1 MSTAPQTTG
10 RLRELK
16 LSAMAD
22 SFERQREQP
31 RLHELSFDDRLAL
44 LVDAEWVERDTRK
57 LKGLL
62 RVAGLPEAAA
72 LEDVDYRASRGL
84 DKAQIA
90 ALSACTWV
98 RKQQNLTILGPTG
111 VGKTWLAC
119 AFASQACRQRLHVA
133 FYRASDLFAEIGV
146 AAHDG
151 SLPKLKLQLAK
162 PSLLVFDDFGIGEMS
177 TQVAHVMLEIV
188 DRRMRTGSLL
198 ITSQYPTEKWHGFFP
213 DPTIADA
220 VLDRVV
226 HQAHRITLK
235 GESMRKLQAR
245 KAMEA
250 DAPT

>member
-1 MSTAPQTTG
+1 MSTAQQTTS

-16 LSAMAD
+16 LSAMAEN
-22 SFERQREQP
+22 FERQCEQP
-31 RLHELSFDDRLAL
+31 KLHEMSFDDRLAL
-44 LVDAEWVERDTRK
+44 LVEAEWVERDTRK
-57 LKGLL
+57 LKRLL
-62 RVAGLPEAAA
+62 RVAGLPETAA
-72 LEDVDYRASRGL
+72 LEDVDYRATRGL

-98 RKQQNLTILGPTG
+98 RKQQNVAILGPTG

-119 AFASQACRQRLHVA
+119 AFASQACRQRLQVA

-162 PSLLVFDDFGIGEMS
+162 PSLVVLDDFGIGEMS

-198 ITSQYPTEKWHGFFP
+198 ITSQYPTDKWHGFFP

-235 GESMRKLQAR
+235 GESMRKLRAR
-245 KAMEA
+245 RSMDGEV
-250 DAPT
+250 PS